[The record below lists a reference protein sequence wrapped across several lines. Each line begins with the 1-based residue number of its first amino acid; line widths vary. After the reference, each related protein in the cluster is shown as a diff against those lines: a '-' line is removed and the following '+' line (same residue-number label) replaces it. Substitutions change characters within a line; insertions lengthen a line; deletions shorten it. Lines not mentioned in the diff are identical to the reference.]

1 MDAETAVMPG
11 HEFFDKPVVYFALSL
26 EHGQHLRAEDL
37 FQCFKL
43 CLGEAVKGPV
53 RSKKPVCDD
62 GMKMGMK
69 PGVIPEGVDHH
80 DHPQDAVIKAQHR
93 TEEHLQ
99 ALVGAVA
106 KPCQELPV
114 VFEIDAQHDRDAE
127 DKLSMRHRVKDIVGN
142 VLPELNRF
150 LGMAAGAEPAALA

>member
-1 MDAETAVMPG
+1 MYAETAVMPG
-11 HEFFDKPVVYFALSL
+11 HQFFDKPVVYFALSL
-26 EHGQHLRAEDL
+26 QHGQHLGAEDL
-37 FQCFKL
+37 FQLFQVSFRQAM
-43 CLGEAVKGPV
+43 EGPV
-53 RSKKPVCDD
+53 RSKQPRSDD
-62 GMKMGMK
+62 GVKMGMK

-80 DHPQDAVIKAQHR
+80 DHPEDAVIKAQYR

-127 DKLSMRHRVKDIVGN
+127 ENCRCGT
-142 VLPELNRF
+142 
-150 LGMAAGAEPAALA
+150 G